1 MYQFAILLFGGL
13 AVWLVGRILAQH
25 GPDMARASSVALMAG
40 LGVAYAYLVD
50 YSLFAGWH
58 ATVRN
63 DAIGHVMTGFIVGAI
78 AMLWDEALDFAHSWA
93 ASHGGEKK
101 TLRRAA

>member
-1 MYQFAILLFGGL
+1 MYQFAILAVGGL
-13 AVWLVGRILAQH
+13 AVWLVGKILSQH
-25 GPDMARASSVALMAG
+25 GPDMARASSVAIMAG
-40 LGVAYAYLVD
+40 LGVAYAYLVN

-63 DAIGHVMTGFIVGAI
+63 DAIGHVITGFIVGAV
-78 AMLWDEALDFAHSWA
+78 AMLWDEALDAMHAWA
-93 ASHGGEKK
+93 TSHGEKK